1 MISNLILHFQRQ
13 PVSVRTGFF
22 PAKMAFYWCA
32 VACVLVSTIALAD
45 DEVNAKV
52 TAVLDGNTIQV
63 SCFCE
68 DNDVRKVS
76 LAGIDSPELGQEFGE
91 EARKF
96 LEKLILRKD
105 VVVKFL
111 GKDRFGNYLAVV
123 KIKGKADPR
132 IELVKNG
139 FAWTSEKNPSNE
151 FEQYRLEA
159 QQKKRGLWKQ
169 ENPVPPW
176 TYRRQQ
182 SMLTPKSS

>member
-13 PVSVRTGFF
+13 LCFARTGLF
-22 PAKMAFYWCA
+22 PAKKAFYWCA
-32 VACVLVSTIALAD
+32 TLCVFISTIARAD

-52 TAVLDGNTIQV
+52 TAVFDGNTIQV

-68 DNDVRKVS
+68 ESDVRKVS
-76 LAGIDSPELGQEFGE
+76 LVGIDSPELGQAFGV

-96 LEKLILRKD
+96 LEELILGKE
-105 VVVKFL
+105 VKVQFQ
-111 GKDRFGNYLAVV
+111 GKDRFGNYLGVV
-123 KIKGKADPR
+123 KINGKADPR
-132 IELVKNG
+132 IELLKSG
-139 FAWTSEKNPSNE
+139 FAWTSEKNPSDALE
-151 FEQYRLEA
+151 RYRLEA
-159 QQKKRGLWKQ
+159 QEKKRGLWKQ